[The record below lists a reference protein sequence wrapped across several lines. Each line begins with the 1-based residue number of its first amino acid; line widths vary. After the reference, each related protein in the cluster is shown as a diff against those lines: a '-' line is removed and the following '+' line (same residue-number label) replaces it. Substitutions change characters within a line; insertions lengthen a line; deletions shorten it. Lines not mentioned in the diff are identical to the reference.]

1 MLVLDRLIN
10 VLRDPV
16 QTIKYM
22 IVMMVLLMLFFA
34 LVTGSI
40 YLWMSFWSVEFLY
53 GMLWFIESTRGKTW
67 HEVFT
72 TWGSKLGNV
81 NFLNM

>member
-1 MLVLDRLIN
+1 MLVLSRLIN
-10 VLRDPV
+10 VLKDPV

-22 IVMMVLLMLFFA
+22 IVGMVLSMLILA
-34 LVTGSI
+34 LVTNNV
-40 YLWMSFWSVEFLY
+40 YLWLSFWSVEFLY

-72 TWGSKLGNV
+72 TWGSKSGYV
-81 NFLNM
+81 NFLGM